1 MRRWTVWMCLVLAL
15 VASGCGGIASQ
26 AHGSFGTAPPTSAR
40 LLAYKSCSQFLS
52 QVKTEALGEVGP
64 DGLPDPGAGFVSSS
78 VGTALATAGTPT
90 TSAPMAAAAG
100 AAIGA
105 NASAGTDQA
114 ASEATPAYSTTND
127 QEQGVDEP
135 DLVKTNGELL
145 VALRESPVGLQV
157 VSLGSPPR
165 LRGFLALGDNGGDP
179 TGMFLMGNDVVVL
192 APGSGA
198 SPTTDVTVVDLTD
211 PDHPVVA
218 HSFTVQG
225 REVDARLIAGYVE
238 LVVDSTPN
246 LAFVTPAD
254 GSAAASRGAL
264 EANRALV
271 LDSTA
276 SDWLPS
282 VTSEPSG
289 STSGPK
295 CTSTLHPVAAS
306 GLDTVSVVPI
316 VSTSTQPLPAVTVM
330 GDATTVYASTSSL
343 YVATSPWSELQRMPV
358 VAAPNDPAPIAPSV
372 PTPGDT
378 TAGDTTEVHG
388 FDLSDPAAPR
398 YVGSGQVPGTLIGQY
413 ALSEYQG
420 YLRVATTVGNP
431 SPAPEDGAAPTTL
444 SDNQVTVLQ
453 PQSGTLATMGSIDG
467 LGSGEKIYAVRFIGS
482 LAFVV
487 TFRQTDPLYVVD
499 LSAPTNPRTAGTL
512 DLTGYSSFLQPVG
525 NGLMLGIGQAV
536 DQNLRVTGLQV
547 SLFDVA
553 DPNNPTLVSK
563 LVYPEGTSAA
573 ENDPHALLYWAP
585 SDLAVMPLQLPGE
598 IVPTPGT
605 PGSPIPHNGSDT
617 GTASTPFDGAVALS
631 ISSTGV
637 TEAARLS
644 HPTPATAPSSSAT
657 SGAASA
663 GGMAGGVEAEPSI
676 APYFPNSGI
685 ERAVVVGS
693 TLYTVSDS
701 GIMANDL
708 SGFAQVA
715 WLPYS

>member
-1 MRRWTVWMCLVLAL
+1 MCLVLAL

-26 AHGSFGTAPPTSAR
+26 ARGSFGTTPPTSAR
-40 LLAYKSCSQFLS
+40 LLAYTSCSQFLS
-52 QVKTEALGEVGP
+52 QVKTEALAEVGP
-64 DGLPDPGAGFVSSS
+64 DGLPNPGVATISSS

-90 TSAPMAAAAG
+90 TSEPMAAAA
-100 AAIGA
+100 AAGVAVGA

-114 ASEATPAYSTTND
+114 ASAATPAYSTTND

-157 VSLGSPPR
+157 VSLGSTPR
-165 LRGFLALGDNGGDP
+165 LRGFLALSDNGGDP
-179 TGMFLMGNDVVVL
+179 TGMFLVGHDAVLL
-192 APGSGA
+192 APGTGA

-218 HSFTVQG
+218 HSFSVQG
-225 REVDARLIAGYVE
+225 TEVDARLIAGYVE

-246 LAFVTPAD
+246 LPFVTPAD
-254 GSAAASRGAL
+254 GSAAASRRAL

-276 SDWLPS
+276 SNWLPS
-282 VTSEPSG
+282 FTSEPSG
-289 STSGPK
+289 TTSGPN

-316 VSTSTQPLPAVTVM
+316 VPTSSQPLPAVTVV

-343 YVATSPWSELQRMPV
+343 YVATSPWSELQSMP
-358 VAAPNDPAPIAPSV
+358 VAAPNDPVPAAPNAS
-372 PTPGDT
+372 TPGDT
-378 TAGDTTEVHG
+378 TAGDTTEIHG

-398 YVGSGQVPGTLIGQY
+398 YLGSGEVPGTLIGQY

-420 YLRVATTVGNP
+420 YLRVATTVGAP

-444 SDNQVTVLQ
+444 SDNRVTVLQ
-453 PQSGTLATMGSIDG
+453 PQSGALATVGSIDG

-499 LSAPTNPRTAGTL
+499 LSAPTNPRTAGQL

-536 DQNLRVTGLQV
+536 DQNLPRDRTPGISVQRHRSEQPDARVE
-547 SLFDVA
+547 A
-553 DPNNPTLVSK
+553 R
-563 LVYPEGTSAA
+563 
-573 ENDPHALLYWAP
+573 
-585 SDLAVMPLQLPGE
+585 LPGGNLRSRE
-598 IVPTPGT
+598 RSARPPLL
-605 PGSPIPHNGSDT
+605 
-617 GTASTPFDGAVALS
+617 GAVRS
-631 ISSTGV
+631 RGH
-637 TEAARLS
+637 AA
-644 HPTPATAPSSSAT
+644 PA
-657 SGAASA
+657 A
-663 GGMAGGVEAEPSI
+663 G
-676 APYFPNSGI
+676 
-685 ERAVVVGS
+685 
-693 TLYTVSDS
+693 
-701 GIMANDL
+701 
-708 SGFAQVA
+708 
-715 WLPYS
+715 

>member
-1 MRRWTVWMCLVLAL
+1 MGLVLAL
-15 VASGCGGIASQ
+15 VASGCGGVVSQ
-26 AHGSFGTAPPTSAR
+26 AHGSSGTAPPASAR
-40 LLAYKSCSQFLS
+40 LLAYTSCSQFLS
-52 QVKTEALGEVGP
+52 QVKTQALAEVGP
-64 DGLPDPGAGFVSSS
+64 DGLPNPGAALVSSS
-78 VGTALATAGTPT
+78 VGAPLSTVGTST
-90 TSAPMAAAAG
+90 GSAPMAAASA
-100 AAIGA
+100 GA
-105 NASAGTDQA
+105 NAANAAMGTDQA
-114 ASEATPAYSTTND
+114 ASASTPTYSTTND

-135 DLVKTNGELL
+135 DLVKTNGQLL

-157 VSLGSPPR
+157 ASLGTVPR
-165 LRGFLALGDNGGDP
+165 LRGFLALSDNGGEP
-179 TGMFLMGNDVVVL
+179 TGMFLVGNDAVVL

-211 PDHPVVA
+211 PDHPVVT

-225 REVDARLIAGYVE
+225 SEVDARLIAGYVE

-246 LAFVTPAD
+246 LPFVAPAD
-254 GSAAASRGAL
+254 GSAVASRRAL

-282 VTSEPSG
+282 VTSKPSG
-289 STSGPK
+289 STSDPN
-295 CTSTLHPVAAS
+295 CASTLHTVTAA

-316 VSTSTQPLPAVTVM
+316 VPNSSQPLPAVTVM

-343 YVATSPWSELQRMPV
+343 YVATSPWSELQSLS
-358 VAAPNDPAPIAPSV
+358 AAGAPNDPAPMAPSG

-378 TAGDTTEVHG
+378 TAGDTTEIHG

-398 YVGSGQVPGTLIGQY
+398 YLGSGEVPGTLIGQY

-420 YLRVATTVGNP
+420 SLRVASTVGTP
-431 SPAPEDGAAPTTL
+431 SPAPDDGSAPTTL
-444 SDNQVTVLQ
+444 SDNRVTVLQ
-453 PQSGTLATMGSIDG
+453 PQNGALATVGSIDG

-487 TFRQTDPLYVVD
+487 TFQQTDPLYVID
-499 LSAPTNPRTAGTL
+499 LSDPTNPRTAGQL
-512 DLTGYSSFLQPVG
+512 ALTGYSSFLQPVG
-525 NGLMLGIGQAV
+525 NGLLLGIGQAV

-553 DPNNPTLVSK
+553 NPSNPTLVSK

-573 ENDPHALLYWAP
+573 ESDPHALLYWAP
-585 SDLAVMPLQLPGE
+585 SDLAVMPLQLPGDDAPLP
-598 IVPTPGT
+598 VT

-617 GTASTPFDGAVALS
+617 GTTSAPFDGAVAVT
-631 ISSTGV
+631 ISSTGL

-644 HPTPATAPSSSAT
+644 QPTPSTAPSSAT
-657 SGAASA
+657 GGPPSA
-663 GGMAGGVEAEPSI
+663 GGIAGGVEAEPSI
-676 APYFPNSGI
+676 APYFPSSGI
-685 ERAVVVGS
+685 ERAVVVGN
-693 TLYTVSDS
+693 TLYTVSES

-708 SGFAQVA
+708 NGFAEVA
-715 WLPYS
+715 WLPYP

>member
-1 MRRWTVWMCLVLAL
+1 
-15 VASGCGGIASQ
+15 
-26 AHGSFGTAPPTSAR
+26 
-40 LLAYKSCSQFLS
+40 
-52 QVKTEALGEVGP
+52 
-64 DGLPDPGAGFVSSS
+64 
-78 VGTALATAGTPT
+78 
-90 TSAPMAAAAG
+90 MAAAAG
-100 AAIGA
+100 AAAGA

-114 ASEATPAYSTTND
+114 ASAATPAYSTTND

-157 VSLGSPPR
+157 VSLGPPPR
-165 LRGFLALGDNGGDP
+165 LRGFLALGDNAGDP
-179 TGMFLMGNDVVVL
+179 TGMFLVGNDAVVL
-192 APGSGA
+192 APGTGA

-225 REVDARLIAGYVE
+225 AEVDARLIAGYVE

-254 GSAAASRGAL
+254 GSAAASRRAL

-289 STSGPK
+289 STSGPN
-295 CTSTLHPVAAS
+295 CTSTLHTVAAS

-316 VSTSTQPLPAVTVM
+316 VPTSSQPLPAVTVM

-358 VAAPNDPAPIAPSV
+358 AAAPNDPAPIAPSV

-398 YVGSGQVPGTLIGQY
+398 YLGSGEVPGTLIGQY

-420 YLRVATTVGNP
+420 YLRVATTVGTP

-444 SDNQVTVLQ
+444 SDNRVTVLQ
-453 PQSGTLATMGSIDG
+453 PQSGTLATVGSIDG

-499 LSAPTNPRTAGTL
+499 LSDPTNPRTAGQL

-598 IVPTPGT
+598 VVPTPGT

-617 GTASTPFDGAVALS
+617 GTASAPFNGAVALS
-631 ISSTGV
+631 VSSTGV

-644 HPTPATAPSSSAT
+644 QPTPATAPSSSAT
-657 SGAASA
+657 GGPPSA

-708 SGFAQVA
+708 TGFAQVA

>member
-1 MRRWTVWMCLVLAL
+1 MCLVLAL

-26 AHGSFGTAPPTSAR
+26 AHGSFRTAPPTSAR
-40 LLAYKSCSQFLS
+40 LLAYTSCSQFLS
-52 QVKTEALGEVGP
+52 QVKTEALAEVGP
-64 DGLPDPGAGFVSSS
+64 DGLPNPGAATVSSS
-78 VGTALATAGTPT
+78 VGSALPTAGTSR

-100 AAIGA
+100 AAAGA

-114 ASEATPAYSTTND
+114 ASAATPAYSTTND

-157 VSLGSPPR
+157 VSLGPPPR
-165 LRGFLALGDNGGDP
+165 LRGFLALGDNAGDP
-179 TGMFLMGNDVVVL
+179 TGMFLVGNDAVVL
-192 APGSGA
+192 APGTGA

-225 REVDARLIAGYVE
+225 AEVDARLIAGYVE

-254 GSAAASRGAL
+254 GSAAASRRAL

-289 STSGPK
+289 TTSGPN
-295 CTSTLHPVAAS
+295 CTSTLHTVAAS

-316 VSTSTQPLPAVTVM
+316 VPTSSQPLPAVTVM

-358 VAAPNDPAPIAPSV
+358 AAAPNDPAPIAPSPPYA

-398 YVGSGQVPGTLIGQY
+398 YVGSGEVPGTLIGQY

-431 SPAPEDGAAPTTL
+431 SPAPDDGAAPTTL
-444 SDNQVTVLQ
+444 SDNRVTVLQ
-453 PQSGTLATMGSIDG
+453 PQSGTLATVGSIDG

-499 LSAPTNPRTAGTL
+499 LSDPTNPRTAGTARPDRL
-512 DLTGYSSFLQPVG
+512 LVLPPTGRQRADARDRTGGRPEPACHRAPGIPVRRRGSEQPDARLEARLPG
-525 NGLMLGIGQAV
+525 G
-536 DQNLRVTGLQV
+536 NLRSRERSARAPLLGPVRSRGH
-547 SLFDVA
+547 A
-553 DPNNPTLVSK
+553 APT
-563 LVYPEGTSAA
+563 
-573 ENDPHALLYWAP
+573 
-585 SDLAVMPLQLPGE
+585 
-598 IVPTPGT
+598 
-605 PGSPIPHNGSDT
+605 
-617 GTASTPFDGAVALS
+617 
-631 ISSTGV
+631 
-637 TEAARLS
+637 AR
-644 HPTPATAPSSSAT
+644 
-657 SGAASA
+657 
-663 GGMAGGVEAEPSI
+663 
-676 APYFPNSGI
+676 
-685 ERAVVVGS
+685 
-693 TLYTVSDS
+693 
-701 GIMANDL
+701 
-708 SGFAQVA
+708 
-715 WLPYS
+715 